1 MKTKVGHLTQ
11 TSRNTAHDMLAIN
24 MHTFVNFSALYVT
37 TSSNIMNFF
46 LSFLPL
52 IVVLDVYF

>member
-1 MKTKVGHLTQ
+1 MKTKVGHLTK
-11 TSRNTAHDMLAIN
+11 TSRNAAHDMLVIN

-37 TSSNIMNFF
+37 TSSNIMNL

>member
-11 TSRNTAHDMLAIN
+11 TSRNAAHDMLVIN

-37 TSSNIMNFF
+37 TSSNII

>member
-11 TSRNTAHDMLAIN
+11 TSRNAAHDMLAIN

-37 TSSNIMNFF
+37 TSSNIMNF